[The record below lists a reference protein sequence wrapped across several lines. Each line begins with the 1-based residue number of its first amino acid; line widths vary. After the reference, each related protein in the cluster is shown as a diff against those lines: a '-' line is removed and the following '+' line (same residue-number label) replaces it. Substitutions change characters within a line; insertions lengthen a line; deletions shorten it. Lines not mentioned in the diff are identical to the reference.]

1 MRRSGVGLGG
11 AAARPGPLRERSYD
25 RGMIRVDVAEAD
37 HGLAGYLESV
47 EHGETVVLCRR
58 SVPVAEIRP
67 APGSRSTSRSAAQVD
82 AARDHRDI
90 ATALERSGH
99 GAIAARLIHLYRLVD
114 EDPEEPG
121 IPIESLRGLASFL
134 LNESHL
140 PSPRLG
146 VGPEG
151 FIQAEWRVPEDGML
165 ALKFLP
171 SGFIRFAAVSAP
183 AEPGIERR
191 RVNGTLPATD
201 VADAVRMFTDLL
213 VRPGDERQDHP

>member
-1 MRRSGVGLGG
+1 M
-11 AAARPGPLRERSYD
+11 E
-25 RGMIRVDVAEAD
+25 VADAGD
-37 HGLAGYLESV
+37 GLADYLESV

-67 APGSRSTSRSAAQVD
+67 AAGCRDGSRQAPGID
-82 AARDHRDI
+82 AAADHRGI
-90 ATALERSGH
+90 STALEQSGH
-99 GAIAARLIHLYRLVD
+99 GAVAARLGHLQRLVE

-134 LNESHL
+134 LNEPRL

-183 AEPGIERR
+183 ARPGLERR
-191 RVNGTLPATD
+191 RVNGTLPAND

-213 VRPGDERQDHP
+213 VRPADERQDHP

>member
-1 MRRSGVGLGG
+1 MIE
-11 AAARPGPLRERSYD
+11 A
-25 RGMIRVDVAEAD
+25 MIRVDVADAD
-37 HGLAGYLESV
+37 DGLADCLESV
-47 EHGETVVLCRR
+47 EHGETVVLCRH

-67 APGSRSTSRSAAQVD
+67 APGSRGTSSSAQVD
-82 AARDHRDI
+82 AAGDYRDI
-90 ATALERSGH
+90 ATALEQSGH
-99 GAIAARLIHLYRLVD
+99 GAIAARLVHLHRLVD

-134 LNESHL
+134 LKAPRL

-151 FIQAEWRVPEDGML
+151 CIQAEWRVPEDGML

-183 AEPGIERR
+183 AESGIERR

-201 VADAVRMFTDLL
+201 VSDAIRAFTDLL
-213 VRPGDERQDHP
+213 VQPADERQDHP

>member
-1 MRRSGVGLGG
+1 MRPSGGARGGADARSGPVM
-11 AAARPGPLRERSYD
+11 ERSYD
-25 RGMIRVDVAEAD
+25 RGMIRVDVADAD
-37 HGLAGYLESV
+37 DGLADCLESV
-47 EHGETVVLCRR
+47 ENGETVVLCRR

-67 APGSRSTSRSAAQVD
+67 ALGSRSTSRSAALVE
-82 AARDHRDI
+82 AAGDHREV
-90 ATALERSGH
+90 ATALELSGH
-99 GAIAARLIHLYRLVD
+99 DAIAARLVHLHRLVD
-114 EDPEEPG
+114 EDPEEPR

-134 LNESHL
+134 LNEPRL

-183 AEPGIERR
+183 VQPGIERR
-191 RVNGTLPATD
+191 RVNGTLPAPA
-201 VADAVRMFTDLL
+201 VSDAIRAFTDLL
-213 VRPGDERQDHP
+213 VQPADERQDHP

>member
-1 MRRSGVGLGG
+1 
-11 AAARPGPLRERSYD
+11 
-25 RGMIRVDVAEAD
+25 MIRVEVADAGD
-37 HGLAGYLESV
+37 GLADCLESV

-67 APGSRSTSRSAAQVD
+67 APGSRGTSRQAAQVD
-82 AARDHRDI
+82 AAADHRDI
-90 ATALERSGH
+90 ATALEQSGH
-99 GAIAARLIHLYRLVD
+99 GAIAARLAHLHRLVD

-121 IPIESLRGLASFL
+121 ISIESLRGLASFL
-134 LNESHL
+134 LEEPQL

-151 FIQAEWRVPEDGML
+151 FVQAEWRVPEDGML

-183 AEPGIERR
+183 ARPGIERR

-213 VRPGDERQDHP
+213 VRSADERQDHP

>member
-1 MRRSGVGLGG
+1 M
-11 AAARPGPLRERSYD
+11 
-25 RGMIRVDVAEAD
+25 RVDVADAD
-37 HGLAGYLESV
+37 GGLAGYLESV

-67 APGSRSTSRSAAQVD
+67 APGARSTSRAAAQVD
-82 AARDHRDI
+82 AASDHRDI
-90 ATALERSGH
+90 ATALDQSGH
-99 GAIAARLIHLYRLVD
+99 GSVAARLVHLHRLVD

-134 LNESHL
+134 LKEPRL

-151 FIQAEWRVPEDGML
+151 CIQAEWRVPEDGML

-171 SGFIRFAAVSAP
+171 SGLIRFAAVSAP
-183 AEPGIERR
+183 AQPGIERR

-213 VRPGDERQDHP
+213 VRPADERQDHP

>member
-1 MRRSGVGLGG
+1 M
-11 AAARPGPLRERSYD
+11 
-25 RGMIRVDVAEAD
+25 DVADAND
-37 HGLAGYLESV
+37 GLADYLESV

-67 APGSRSTSRSAAQVD
+67 APGSRSTSPSAAQVD
-82 AARDHRDI
+82 AAGDHRDI
-90 ATALERSGH
+90 ATALEQSGFSK
-99 GAIAARLIHLYRLVD
+99 IAARLVHLHRLVD
-114 EDPEEPG
+114 DDPEEPG

-134 LNESHL
+134 LNEPQL

-151 FIQAEWRVPEDGML
+151 FIQAEWRVPRDGVL

-171 SGFIRFAAVSAP
+171 SGFIRFVAISAP
-183 AEPGIERR
+183 AHTGVERR

-201 VADAVRMFTDLL
+201 VSDAIRVFTDLL
-213 VRPGDERQDHP
+213 VRPADERREHP